1 MGRNKNAKERN
12 KNLLSLRPISVL
24 RISMQLSKIKENLRL
39 SLLFSRLKEED
50 LELVAQRAKFR
61 QFFAGDVIVWQGQP
75 STSLFI
81 VVNGIVAVKQVT
93 AERER
98 LLAYLM
104 PGHTFGEV
112 GILENA
118 PRSAT
123 VAALSEV
130 DVVVIQR
137 KDFLEIMN
145 SHPSVAIELA
155 RILGS
160 YLVESNRRHSKA
172 FKESKLILV
181 FHPEEKSNGST
192 TFSALL
198 AEKLAQT
205 LHTPTALFEYP
216 NPWRILRGY
225 ELSKGATLYHHA
237 EGYDILLPQG
247 ESYLPNSTRVT
258 LMLDN
263 IRSNYD
269 NIVVHIRNHVDEG
282 IEMMLK
288 QADQIIIMVSPTS
301 KGVSE
306 GKRIQKQLKGKI
318 KPTETS
324 VITISNHGRPEY
336 KKLETTNWA
345 DYTLEH
351 QENFPS
357 FKLPTR
363 DIHEVP
369 EAFDTLLTSCVERLE
384 RTNSIG
390 IFIPTTLDADQEAD
404 TSKYMDEAMNF
415 MAERFGGAT
424 CKTANGVWHS
434 EKLGLIGEVVYIVH
448 SYITQADMN
457 SHLDEVVDYIKE
469 MKKELRQEAMALE
482 VNQKLTLI

>member
-1 MGRNKNAKERN
+1 MEF
-12 KNLLSLRPISVL
+12 
-24 RISMQLSKIKENLRL
+24 SKIKENLQL
-39 SLLFSRLKEED
+39 SSLFSKLTEEE
-50 LELVAQRAKFR
+50 LERVAQRAKFR

-75 STSLFI
+75 STTLFI
-81 VVNGIVAVKQVT
+81 VVNGIVAVKQVSSD
-93 AERER
+93 RER

-104 PGHTFGEV
+104 PGTTFGEV

-123 VAALSEV
+123 VDALSEV
-130 DVVVIQR
+130 DVLVIQR
-137 KDFLEIMN
+137 KDFLDIMN

-155 RILGS
+155 RILGR
-160 YLVESNRRHSKA
+160 YLVDSNRRHSKA

-181 FHPEEKSNGST
+181 FHPEDKNNGST
-192 TFSALL
+192 SFSALL
-198 AEKLAQT
+198 AEEMAHT

-225 ELSKGATLYHHA
+225 DLGKGSSVYHHH
-237 EGYDILLPQG
+237 EGYDILFPTG
-247 ESYLPNSTRVT
+247 ERYLPVNTRVT

-269 NIVVHIRNHVDEG
+269 NIVIHVRNHVDEG
-282 IEMMLK
+282 VGIMVE
-288 QADQIIIMVSPTS
+288 QADQIVVMVSPTD
-301 KGVSE
+301 KGIKNGE
-306 GKRIQKQLKGKI
+306 RIMKQLKGKI
-318 KPTETS
+318 KPNETS
-324 VITISNHGRPEY
+324 VITISNHGRPEF
-336 KKLETTNWA
+336 KELEPIAWA
-345 DYTLEH
+345 DYTLPFE
-351 QENFPS
+351 EAFPR
-357 FKLPTR
+357 FQLPNR
-363 DIHEVP
+363 VVEEVP
-369 EAFDTLLTSCVERLE
+369 ESFSSLLSNCIERLE

-404 TSKYMDEAMNF
+404 TSKYMDQAMNF

-457 SHLDEVVDYIKE
+457 SHLDEVVDYIKIL
-469 MKKELRQEAMALE
+469 KKELRQEAMALE